1 MRVLVV
7 GSAGQL
13 GQALA
18 ATVPGDVECVGA
30 DLPDLDITN
39 AEQVVALCRQLQPDV
54 IINAAA
60 YTAVDRAESDVE
72 LATAVNVDG
81 PRNVAQAAGEVGAR
95 VIHIST
101 DFVFDGN
108 ATTPYGV
115 DTPTNPLSVYGRT
128 KRDGEVAVLEALPQ
142 SSVVVRTAWL
152 YSRTGQNFVKTMLR
166 LMAERDEL
174 RVVSD
179 QVGTPTWANSVAV
192 AVWGIVRAP
201 EAVGVLHWT
210 DGGHASWYEFAVA
223 IQETAL
229 ELGLLQKK
237 AKVEAIASSE
247 YPTAATRPAYSVLD
261 CSKTSAVIGMQQA
274 DWRTNLRLMLEGMV
288 E

>member
-1 MRVLVV
+1 MKVLVV

-18 ATVPGDVECVGA
+18 ATVPGGVECVGA
-30 DLPDLDITN
+30 DLPDLDITH
-39 AEQVVALCRQLQPDV
+39 AGQVVSLCRQLQPDV
-54 IINAAA
+54 VINAAA

-72 LATAVNVDG
+72 VATAVNVDG
-81 PRNVAQAAGEVGAR
+81 PRNIAQAAGEVSAR

-108 ATTPYGV
+108 ASTPY
-115 DTPTNPLSVYGRT
+115 DIDAPTNPLSVYGRT
-128 KRDGEVAVLEALPQ
+128 KRDGETAVLEALPH
-142 SSVVVRTAWL
+142 SAVVVRTAWL
-152 YSRTGQNFVKTMLR
+152 YSKTGQNFVKTMLR

-174 RVVSD
+174 RVVAD
-179 QVGTPTWANSVAV
+179 QVGAPTWANSLAA
-192 AVWGIVRAP
+192 AVWGIVKAP
-201 EAVGVLHWT
+201 ATVGVFHWT
-210 DGGHASWYEFAVA
+210 DGGSASWYEFAVA

-229 ELGLLQKK
+229 ELGLLYR
-237 AKVEAIASSE
+237 KVKIDAIASSE

-261 CSKTSAVIGMQQA
+261 CSKTIAVIGMQQA
-274 DWRTNLRLMLEGMV
+274 DWRRNLRLMLEGMV